1 MLKEAGSFFA
11 IALILL
17 VGACVY
23 IESQGGSPFAIHAS
37 SQSAQPAQGDSVVG
51 SPTISADFINQVL
64 SKYGSPAAGTGQD
77 LYALGQQYNIDPAF
91 ALAVFFN
98 ESGFG
103 KFGEAATTR
112 SLGNLRPVPG
122 EAFER
127 DGYACFYT
135 WQDGYRAFYTLVSGP
150 LYVGSGLT
158 TPEAIM
164 PRYAPSGDSND
175 PSHYTSVVESA
186 MSLWRAGRVEV
197 P

>member
-37 SQSAQPAQGDSVVG
+37 GQSVQPAQGDSVVG

-64 SKYGSPAAGTGQD
+64 TKYGSPAAGTGQD
-77 LYALGQQYNIDPAF
+77 LYDLGQQYNIDPAF
-91 ALAVFFN
+91 ALAVFWN
-98 ESGFG
+98 ESNFG
-103 KFGEAATTR
+103 RNGEAAVTR

-127 DGYACFYT
+127 DGYAVFYT
-135 WQDGYRAFYTLVSGP
+135 WQDGYKAFYKLVSGP
-150 LYVGSGLT
+150 LYVGCGLT
-158 TPEAIM
+158 TPSAIM
-164 PRYAPSGDSND
+164 PRYAPSGDNND

-186 MSLWRAGRVEV
+186 MSIWKAGKVEV